1 MASRVRCDGGQM
13 VSDGSSASAAFVPE
27 AGGAVSADPSG
38 GAGWVP
44 SAAALGGVLRLAVPT
59 GEEGPGIEPKGRRR
73 RCDCQMEEATACEA
87 TAARRG

>member
-1 MASRVRCDGGQM
+1 M

-38 GAGWVP
+38 GRGLG
-44 SAAALGGVLRLAVPT
+44 ALGCGVGGVLRPAVPT
-59 GEEGPGIEPKGRRR
+59 GEEGHGIEPKGRRW

-87 TAARRG
+87 TATRRG